1 MTLGNNIPTWN
12 AALILMAGLVVG
24 TFVWDAVTPRPT
36 QKNRSAIV
44 RDRNLANQA
53 LAKAEADLKA
63 VQTERET
70 LAWAGKAD
78 SVAPLVVQRV
88 MNLAREQKVEVQ
100 SVRPQKVA
108 SEEDLTRLTFVVAF
122 RAPAPRALQFARSL
136 EASGTRL
143 GVYMMQ
149 MANADGRTELVN
161 ASLGVVAYARN
172 PEPPKPA
179 ASASPRSSARTSGG
193 TARGR

>member
-24 TFVWDAVTPRPT
+24 TFVWDQVTPRPT
-36 QKNRSAIV
+36 QQNRSAIV

-53 LAKAEADLKA
+53 LAKAETELKA
-63 VQTERET
+63 VRTNREA
-70 LAWAGKAD
+70 LAWAGKSD

-122 RAPAPRALQFARSL
+122 RAPASRALQFARSL
-136 EASGTRL
+136 ESPRTRL

-149 MANADGRTELVN
+149 MANADGRSELVN
-161 ASLGVVAYARN
+161 ASLGVVAYARD
-172 PEPPKPA
+172 PEPPAPA
-179 ASASPRSSARTSGG
+179 APTAPRTPGG
-193 TARGR
+193 SARGR